1 MKIIGRIEKIDIINL
16 NIQVQSKIGTGAWR
30 NTLHVDE
37 ISKIDNVLIIKIDKK
52 EFTFNKFKIIKVK
65 SSFGRDQTRY
75 AIKLKFKIGDEEYK
89 SSFSLTDRSQMKY
102 PCLLGRYFLGR
113 NGFIVDVS
121 KKNVNDRSKKS

>member
-16 NIQVQSKIGTGAWR
+16 NIQVQSKIDTGAWR

-37 ISKIDNVLIIKIDKK
+37 ISEIDNVLIIKIDKK

-75 AIKLKFKIGDEEYK
+75 AIKLKFKIGDEV
-89 SSFSLTDRSQMKY
+89 SL
-102 PCLLGRYFLGR
+102 
-113 NGFIVDVS
+113 FIGS
-121 KKNVNDRSKKS
+121 RFFR

>member
-1 MKIIGRIEKIDIINL
+1 MKTIGRIEKIDIINF
-16 NIQVQSKIGTGAWR
+16 NIQVQSKIDTGAWR

-37 ISKIDNVLIIKIDKK
+37 ISEIDNVLIIKIDKK

-75 AIKLKFKIGDEEYK
+75 AIKLKFKIGEEVYK
-89 SSFSLTDRSQMKY
+89 SSFSLTNRSQMKY
-102 PCLLGRYFLGR
+102 PCLLGRDFLGR

-121 KKNVNDRSKKS
+121 KENINDRTKKS